1 VSIITIWGG
10 GGEEG
15 VDIYVEL
22 TNEIP
27 GLWQVSGNHTQI
39 CDVRFSGQMS
49 ATLTNLSYR
58 PQQLSQKGGSHVLH
72 PVKYSIYPQSE
83 QNIYKIFVWKEMLTG
98 DGQLYHQYQQ
108 NEQSPPRLN
117 HWTYKKTRHIALET
131 RSCLGTG
138 INVAVLNRFDMI
150 LTLLSW

>member
-58 PQQLSQKGGSHVLH
+58 PQQLSQKGEAMCCILSNIVFILN
-72 PVKYSIYPQSE
+72 KNKISIRY
-83 QNIYKIFVWKEMLTG
+83 
-98 DGQLYHQYQQ
+98 LY
-108 NEQSPPRLN
+108 E
-117 HWTYKKTRHIALET
+117 KK
-131 RSCLGTG
+131 C
-138 INVAVLNRFDMI
+138 
-150 LTLLSW
+150 